1 MTDKVAYAMYSFLWY
16 YIKDYMINS
25 FVGYLTTLSQQRP
38 MTWEDPHEW

>member
-1 MTDKVAYAMYSFLWY
+1 
-16 YIKDYMINS
+16 MINS